1 MTRGR
6 GIARAGLVVTAAFL
20 LSRVLGWV
28 RLVVLGGTFGADG
41 ELDTFF
47 AAFRIPD
54 LIFQLVA
61 AGALSS
67 ALIPIVAGLLTTGEP
82 ARAWRVVSTV
92 ITLMLGALAV
102 LAATLAVLAS
112 SIVPAIT
119 PGFSAAQIAQTV
131 DLTRIMLASPILL
144 ALGAVATSVLN
155 AHGRFAVAAFAPV
168 MYNLAIIGGAL
179 VLAPSMGVTGLAV
192 GVVAGS
198 ALHLVVQVRPLLRT
212 GFRYQPVVDLEDPAG
227 RRALALM
234 APRALGM
241 GASQITFV
249 VATTLASGLG
259 AGAIS
264 AFNFAFTLLQIPI
277 GVIGVPLGVVV
288 FPSMARDLASGAVGD
303 YLRLVT
309 RSVRLLLFVM
319 IPITGL
325 AIVLRREIV
334 TLLFDYGRFDERAI
348 TLTSDAFLCFV
359 IGLAAH
365 SVIAVLARAFYAG
378 QDTRTP
384 VAVAI
389 LAVAINSSLA
399 VVLVGPLGLQGL
411 ALAIAVAAWVEA
423 VVLLSLLRRR
433 RPGLNLMRIATM
445 GALGTIATLVAAG
458 VALLA
463 NLAAIDLLG
472 RDPARLLLA
481 VQAAGVAAI
490 GSAVYVSMAL
500 ALRIPELPSIVEV
513 VTDLIRRRGRS

>member
-1 MTRGR
+1 
-6 GIARAGLVVTAAFL
+6 V
-20 LSRVLGWV
+20 
-28 RLVVLGGTFGADG
+28 VVLAGTFGAAG
-41 ELDTFF
+41 ELDSFY

-67 ALIPIVAGLLTTGEP
+67 ALIPIVTGLLATDE
-82 ARAWRVVSTV
+82 ADRAWRVVSTV
-92 ITLMLGALAV
+92 ITLMLGALAI
-102 LAATLAVLAS
+102 LAVILAILAPA
-112 SIVPAIT
+112 IVPLIT
-119 PGFSAAQIAQTV
+119 PGFTPEQTDRTV
-131 DLTRIMLASPILL
+131 DLTRIMLASPVLL

-155 AHGRFAVAAFAPV
+155 AQGRFAAAALAPV

-179 VLAPSMGVTGLAV
+179 ILAPSMGVTGLAV

-198 ALHLVVQVRPLLRT
+198 ALHLAIQLRPLLRT
-212 GFRYQPVVDLEDPAG
+212 GFRYQPRVALEDPSA
-227 RRALALM
+227 RQALLLM

-259 AGAIS
+259 EGAIT

-288 FPSMARDLASGAVGD
+288 FPSLARDLARGAVGD

-319 IPITGL
+319 IPIAGL
-325 AIVLRREIV
+325 GMVLRREMV
-334 TLLFDYGRFDERAI
+334 TLMFGYGRFDDRAI
-348 TLTSDAFLCFV
+348 TMTADTLFYFLL
-359 IGLAAH
+359 GLAAH
-365 SVIAVLARAFYAG
+365 ASIAVLARAFYAG

-399 VVLVGPLGLQGL
+399 VLLAGPLGLPGL
-411 ALAIAVAAWVEA
+411 ALAIAIAAWIEA
-423 VVLLSLLRRR
+423 IILLLLLRRR
-433 RPGLNLMRIATM
+433 QPDLGLLQIGVMAATS
-445 GALGTIATLVAAG
+445 VAATAIAAG
-458 VALLA
+458 LAYLA
-463 NLAAIDLLG
+463 NQATAGIVG
-472 RDPARLLLA
+472 GDPPRLLLL
-481 VQAAGVAAI
+481 VQAVVAT
-490 GSAVYVSMAL
+490 AVGGAAYLGIAR
-500 ALRIPELPSIVEV
+500 ALRIPELPTIVEV
-513 VTDLIRRRGRS
+513 MTDLIRRRGRS